1 MEEIVLKLFCVS
13 NGKGWPGFVLVWL
26 GFCLFVCFFLIG
38 SEDFEASILFIFLC
52 KEKGIEYIHE
62 LKGNLKYK
70 VTEQLTRWDSI
81 TTPDTSLSWII
92 CPSQDK
98 SDLGGD

>member
-1 MEEIVLKLFCVS
+1 MEKDGLVLFLF
-13 NGKGWPGFVLVWL
+13 GLV
-26 GFCLFVCFFLIG
+26 FICLFVFFLIG

-52 KEKGIEYIHE
+52 KEKGIEYIHK